1 MLRKARFFLLR
12 KIFLLSD
19 IYRAGGFFV
28 WKGTLKIRESCPALG
43 CTRTVK
49 VLLISHI
56 SFYPCRS
63 FSHLASL
70 GFWKVVPVRVC
81 GVAVLE
87 VTVTSFWSR
96 RLYL

>member
-1 MLRKARFFLLR
+1 MIFTEQEDFLFG
-12 KIFLLSD
+12 K
-19 IYRAGGFFV
+19 GH
-28 WKGTLKIRESCPALG
+28 WKLRESCPALG

-49 VLLISHI
+49 VLLISYI

-70 GFWKVVPVRVC
+70 GFWKVVPVSVC

-87 VTVTSFWSR
+87 AKMTSFWSR
-96 RLYL
+96 KLYL